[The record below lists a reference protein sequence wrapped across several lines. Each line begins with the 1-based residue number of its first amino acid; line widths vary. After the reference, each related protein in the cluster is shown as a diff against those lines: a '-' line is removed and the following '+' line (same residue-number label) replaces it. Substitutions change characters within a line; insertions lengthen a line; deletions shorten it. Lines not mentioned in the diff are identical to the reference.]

1 MPLLYAYFHVCSC
14 FISFFLSPPPAPSP
28 LPLLLSPPP
37 SSPLSNSFYINSST
51 GEIQTAVTLNR
62 ELVEQ
67 YNLAVTA
74 VDNDATLSQRRSSTV
89 QVSVTGESACCATS
103 VHV

>member
-1 MPLLYAYFHVCSC
+1 MCLT
-14 FISFFLSPPPAPSP
+14 FIYVPAHAS
-28 LPLLLSPPP
+28 LVYSSLLLSPPP
-37 SSPLSNSFYINSST
+37 PLPSSSLPSSPSNSFYINSST
-51 GEIQTAVTLNR
+51 GEIQTAVILNR

-74 VDNDATLSQRRSSTV
+74 VDSDTTLSQRRSSTV
-89 QVSVTGESACCATS
+89 QVSVTGESQCACCAAS